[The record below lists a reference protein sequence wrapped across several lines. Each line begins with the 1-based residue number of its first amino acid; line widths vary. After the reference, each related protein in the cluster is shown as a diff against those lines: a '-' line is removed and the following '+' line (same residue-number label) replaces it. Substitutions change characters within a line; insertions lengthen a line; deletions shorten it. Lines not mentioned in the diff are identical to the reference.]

1 VNVSDQKKAVEE
13 LLAEWKSLWRE
24 RFDDKV
30 RAEGIANRDYPGCFV
45 DRGTVIFATR
55 KFKLLN
61 FRDVLELHGVIDAN
75 RFVPV
80 DPRVGGWGKFIRK
93 SITPQKPNGRVRR
106 ASYFFEETK
115 RKQHL
120 KKGGR
125 GWIHF

>member
-1 VNVSDQKKAVEE
+1 MNVSDQKKAVEE
-13 LLAEWKSLWRE
+13 LQAEWKSLWRE

-30 RAEGIANRDYPGCFV
+30 RAEGIASRDYFGCFV
-45 DRGTVIFATR
+45 ERGTVIFATR
-55 KFKLLN
+55 KFKLLS
-61 FRDVLELHGVIDAN
+61 FRDVLELHGVIDAH

-93 SITPQKPNGRVRR
+93 SITTQKPNGRVSR
-106 ASYFFEETK
+106 ARCFFEETK
-115 RKQHL
+115 CKQHL

>member
-1 VNVSDQKKAVEE
+1 VTASDEKKAVEE
-13 LLAEWKSLWRE
+13 LRVEWKSLWRE
-24 RFDDKV
+24 RFDDRV

-55 KFKLLN
+55 KFKPLS

-93 SITPQKPNGRVRR
+93 SITPQKPSGHISR
-106 ASYFFEETK
+106 ASCFFEETK

-120 KKGGR
+120 RKGGR

>member
-1 VNVSDQKKAVEE
+1 MNVSDQKKAVEE
-13 LLAEWKSLWRE
+13 LQAEWKSLWRE

-93 SITPQKPNGRVRR
+93 SITTQKPNGRVSR
-106 ASYFFEETK
+106 ASCFFEETK

-120 KKGGR
+120 RKGGR